1 MARSLSRM
9 SMPLTRATTASDAEE
24 ADEDDEDEDEDCCPQ
39 PVAIGSTRS
48 ASAATVET
56 AVRRGRSS
64 TGAGYVNRG
73 SFNEIMALSLKIIL
87 VPPFPKFVIRPQH
100 TPARTSET
108 KGALATLWIWCRY
121 RFEVPSRVCRNC

>member
-1 MARSLSRM
+1 M

-24 ADEDDEDEDEDCCPQ
+24 ADEDDEDVEDCCPQ

-73 SFNEIMALSLKIIL
+73 SFNEIMALSLKKIMRARRPRH
-87 VPPFPKFVIRPQH
+87 VAGQSPNRHPFAIS
-100 TPARTSET
+100 ARGREFE
-108 KGALATLWIWCRY
+108 KKVRKLA
-121 RFEVPSRVCRNC
+121 N